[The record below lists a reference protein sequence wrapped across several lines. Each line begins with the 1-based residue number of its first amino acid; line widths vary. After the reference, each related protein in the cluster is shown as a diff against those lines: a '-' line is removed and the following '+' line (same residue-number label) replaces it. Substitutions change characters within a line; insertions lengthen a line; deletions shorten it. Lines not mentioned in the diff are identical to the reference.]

1 MLRRYRLTCFLRKF
15 SRKAMVKKTNPESVA
30 PLRYDYKIF
39 SAELGKRIR
48 QLRKESGLTLRALIV
63 QHGFHLTQIQR
74 IEKGDGI
81 SVPMLLRIAQTF
93 QVPLEDLVAG
103 LGKVAEGIETSSD
116 TSK

>member
-1 MLRRYRLTCFLRKF
+1 MLRMNRLRVFLRKC
-15 SRKAMVKKTNPESVA
+15 SLEAMVKETKPESDLA
-30 PLRYDYKIF
+30 LRYDYSVF
-39 SAELGKRIR
+39 SVELGKRIR

-93 QVPLEDLVAG
+93 QLPLETLVAG
-103 LGKVAEGIETSSD
+103 LGKVAESVEARTK

>member
-1 MLRRYRLTCFLRKF
+1 MPGGCDVLSSKLRE
-15 SRKAMVKKTNPESVA
+15 VHIDTNSM
-30 PLRYDYKIF
+30 LRYDYKEF
-39 SAELGKRIR
+39 SAALGKRVK

-93 QVPLEDLVAG
+93 QVPFEDLVAG
-103 LGKVAEGIETSSD
+103 LGKVEESVETNAETS
-116 TSK
+116 K